1 MPQVSGKTLG
11 GRERVMSA
19 DRVWNRAALEAG
31 GDSPSAGDRALAS
44 MLLVHGLVMNGGV
57 HHAIECVAP
66 AELVAAADG
75 YAFFGLTDVAAFF
88 RGAAGDPMLSTWNDN
103 TEAAA
108 NHRYAE
114 MVPDDSHLVAR
125 FEEAFCNRP
134 EQFASLDRT

>member
-1 MPQVSGKTLG
+1 
-11 GRERVMSA
+11 
-19 DRVWNRAALEAG
+19 
-31 GDSPSAGDRALAS
+31 
-44 MLLVHGLVMNGGV
+44 MNGGV

-125 FEEAFCNRP
+125 FEETFRNRP